1 MNDKIEAIVNEYNL
15 DIEYTYFG
23 EEESYEY
30 EDVIIPIRKYLQN
43 YPQALD
49 KIIEADRKLIKG
61 YEALSDSSYLKMILK
76 DIYELAQKNVAI
88 HQEVA

>member
-1 MNDKIEAIVNEYNL
+1 MQEIEELIKKYQFEVDYIDESFE
-15 DIEYTYFG
+15 DEIEIL
-23 EEESYEY
+23 
-30 EDVIIPIRKYLQN
+30 VIPLREYLQN

-76 DIYELAQKNVAI
+76 DIYELAQKNVEI